1 MASTN
6 VIVAILV
13 FMLAVCF
20 VLQILYFE
28 WEVKLGLCY
37 WDKCIVVG
45 VKRSMMLPSKWDRPW
60 NAVVWCQSCELCIW
74 SQLSWMDHCNGGI
87 VLCM

>member
-1 MASTN
+1 MYLPNRVDIIHNVSDAKSKESMASTN

-28 WEVKLGLCY
+28 
-37 WDKCIVVG
+37 
-45 VKRSMMLPSKWDRPW
+45 
-60 NAVVWCQSCELCIW
+60 
-74 SQLSWMDHCNGGI
+74 
-87 VLCM
+87 

>member
-1 MASTN
+1 MFLLIGYWFCFAVNLLIYLILSTLKMYLPNRVDIIHNVSDAKSKESMASTN

-28 WEVKLGLCY
+28 
-37 WDKCIVVG
+37 
-45 VKRSMMLPSKWDRPW
+45 
-60 NAVVWCQSCELCIW
+60 
-74 SQLSWMDHCNGGI
+74 
-87 VLCM
+87 